1 LKDIILRDY
10 PEVNSRPRSS
20 VREDSRPRLSD
31 PHGLADMLLYRIN
44 RLRAVGGGIVLRYC
58 EGAFGVTRREWVL
71 MALLESSGIVSS
83 SELAAHARLDKS
95 ATSKAVNTLA
105 KKGLI
110 SRTPRRGDR
119 RYTEIALTTEGRD
132 LYRAIVPIV
141 AGINRQ
147 IMAPLSESEISLLDD
162 MLDRMQRSAN
172 ELMDAGPDL
181 PLADRRHGG
190 TTRFRPAVNR
200 SAPATRSRSA

>member
-1 LKDIILRDY
+1 LKDIILRGY
-10 PEVNSRPRSS
+10 PEVNSRAGSS
-20 VREDSRPRLSD
+20 EREESPPRLGE
-31 PHGLADMLLYRIN
+31 PQGLADMLLYRIN

-71 MALLESSGIVSS
+71 LALLESSGTVSS

-95 ATSKAVNTLA
+95 ATSKAVNTLDR
-105 KKGLI
+105 KGLI

-119 RYTEIALTTEGRD
+119 RYTEIALTPEGRD

-147 IMAPLSESEISLLDD
+147 IMAPLTDSEIKLLDD
-162 MLDRMQRSAN
+162 MLDRLQRSAN
-172 ELMDAGPDL
+172 ALVDAGPGL

-190 TTRFRPAVNR
+190 TTRFRSPVNQA
-200 SAPATRSRSA
+200 APAARSRSA